1 MVLPASTI
9 MYASGQS
16 TDNSDSSSSGS
27 TSSDNNAADSGS
39 SSGGG
44 GTTTTDNSGSSSTGG
59 STDNSAT
66 LPTTSTA
73 SNNTGNADA
82 SQENNNTVC
91 DKVVSQ
97 AGRTL
102 TCANGVKLT
111 MIGNGHGGY
120 STVPFQETNNTLSTA
135 DLANI
140 ILAVHNSERAAVG
153 VLPLVWS
160 DELAAGAKAWAEEIA
175 PLGFLL
181 HDASRPDGA
190 GENIASFIASNGPR
204 QGQSLWVDEKKN
216 WHGGVLTPE
225 NWSAT
230 GHYTQMVW
238 KDTTKVGCRTG
249 SYVGKTFSVL
259 VCRYSPPGNFMGQA
273 PY

>member
-1 MVLPASTI
+1 MFLPASAI

-16 TDNSDSSSSGS
+16 TDNSDDSSTDGSTTDNNGSSSTGGG
-27 TSSDNNAADSGS
+27 TTTTTDNSGS
-39 SSGGG
+39 SSTGGG
-44 GTTTTDNSGSSSTGG
+44 TTTTTDNSGSSSTGG

-66 LPTTSTA
+66 LPTTSTT
-73 SNNTGNADA
+73 SNNTGNTAA

-120 STVPFQETNNTLSTA
+120 STIPFQETNNTLQELTIPVNSA

-153 VLPLVWS
+153 VPPLVWS
-160 DELAAGAKAWAEEIA
+160 N
-175 PLGFLL
+175 
-181 HDASRPDGA
+181 DACRR
-190 GENIASFIASNGPR
+190 R
-204 QGQSLWVDEKKN
+204 QGLGRGNSAARFP
-216 WHGGVLTPE
+216 TPRR
-225 NWSAT
+225 
-230 GHYTQMVW
+230 Q
-238 KDTTKVGCRTG
+238 
-249 SYVGKTFSVL
+249 
-259 VCRYSPPGNFMGQA
+259 
-273 PY
+273 